1 MSDPV
6 LGSTLP
12 FSAVPFT
19 RLIGLEREYS
29 HAGRSRFILEDKPE
43 LQNMLQSTHGG
54 VLTTLLDV
62 AMASAAV
69 SHVNFTMTAVTLGFN
84 CQFLRPGRGRLAAEG
99 ELLDAA
105 NGFAQCRAQ
114 VLDSERRVV
123 AEAHGSFRYL
133 PHRKE

>member
-6 LGSTLP
+6 LGKTLP

-29 HAGRSRFILEDKPE
+29 VNGRSRFVLEEKPE
-43 LQNMLQSTHGG
+43 LHNMLQSTHGG
-54 VLTTLLDV
+54 VLATLLDV

-84 CQFLRPGRGRLAAEG
+84 CQFLRPGRGRLVAEG
-99 ELLDAA
+99 ELLGGAD
-105 NGFAQCRAQ
+105 GFAQCHAQ
-114 VLDSERRVV
+114 VLDPEGRVV

-133 PHRKE
+133 PHSKE